1 MKKIHIIDYGY
12 GNLFG
17 LKKALAYI
25 GAYVSMSERFEDMSG
40 AHAMVLPGVGAFGD
54 GMSELE
60 KRGLKEAVLAS
71 LKEGKPLLGICLGMQ
86 FLFDKSHEF
95 GEHAG
100 LGIISGEV
108 KKILMPD
115 EPFCKIPHIGWNAL
129 LPSHDGVDFEG
140 NLLKGIKPESQVYF
154 VHSYA
159 GYPVDLIDIK
169 AHAWYCKSS
178 IPAVVEKENAYGVQF
193 HPEKSGEI
201 GIRILKN
208 FFSLV

>member
-1 MKKIHIIDYGY
+1 MKKVHVIDYGF

-17 LKKALAYI
+17 LKKAFAYA
-25 GAYVSMSERFEDMSG
+25 GANVSLSEHPEDMSG
-40 AHAMVLPGVGAFGD
+40 AHALVLPGVGAFGD
-54 GMSELE
+54 GMAELE
-60 KRGLKEAVLAS
+60 KRGLKDVVLDAV
-71 LKEGKPLLGICLGMQ
+71 KGGTPLLGICLGMQ

-108 KKILMPD
+108 KKISVTD

-129 LPSHDGVDFEG
+129 LPPRDGADFEG
-140 NLLKGIKPESQVYF
+140 KLLKGIKPESQVYF

-159 GYPVDLIDIK
+159 GYPIDSIDII
-169 AHAWYCKSS
+169 AHTRYCKSS

-193 HPEKSGEI
+193 HPEKSGEV

-208 FFSLV
+208 FLSLV